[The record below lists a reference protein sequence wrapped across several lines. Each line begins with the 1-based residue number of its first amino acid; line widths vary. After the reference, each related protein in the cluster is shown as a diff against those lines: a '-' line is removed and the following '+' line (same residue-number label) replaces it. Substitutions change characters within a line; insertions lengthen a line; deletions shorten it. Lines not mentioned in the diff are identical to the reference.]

1 MWRRLYERVSVR
13 LSLAGPPEDK
23 LRRVIRAPRH
33 GQKRPLA
40 RSSPPLPPP
49 PPQEASPLAQGGPLG
64 PRGEPSPR
72 GRRRGAAMALRCP
85 PTVADLPLRLDDPG
99 IGAPAPSR
107 SPPPRSPPSA
117 RSPTPRRLCQARSV
131 TRRWRPTCQQRLTA
145 TACNDRRQDRRQT
158 GSRCCRC
165 RRRRCRCRPART
177 LPPPD
182 RGRAARTWWG
192 DGLLPPYSQS
202 GQCCILSGLFI

>member
-1 MWRRLYERVSVR
+1 MAKVPWLATAHAATRRS
-13 LSLAGPPEDK
+13 
-23 LRRVIRAPRH
+23 
-33 GQKRPLA
+33 
-40 RSSPPLPPP
+40 RSALG
-49 PPQEASPLAQGGPLG
+49 QGGPLG

-72 GRRRGAAMALRCP
+72 GRRRGAATALRCP
-85 PTVADLPLRLDDPG
+85 PAVADLPLRLDDPG

-107 SPPPRSPPSA
+107 SPPRRSPPSA
-117 RSPTPRRLCQARSV
+117 RSPTPRRRCQARV
-131 TRRWRPTCQQRLTA
+131 TAARRRCRARPRRGAARRWRPTCPQRPTA

-192 DGLLPPYSQS
+192 DGLLRRTQS